1 MDSGTECDVSFWD
14 EKVTHRDVGSD
25 DRALDTTF
33 VPRQV
38 DGEDIPTCVLD
49 RRLKY
54 SLQLPKLGDV
64 VPTLDSIREGLG

>member
-1 MDSGTECDVSFWD
+1 MKSGIECNVSFWD
-14 EKVTHRDVGSD
+14 EKVTHRDGGSD
-25 DRALDTTF
+25 DRAFDMTF
-33 VPRQV
+33 APRQV
-38 DGEDIPTCVLD
+38 DGENIPTCVLD